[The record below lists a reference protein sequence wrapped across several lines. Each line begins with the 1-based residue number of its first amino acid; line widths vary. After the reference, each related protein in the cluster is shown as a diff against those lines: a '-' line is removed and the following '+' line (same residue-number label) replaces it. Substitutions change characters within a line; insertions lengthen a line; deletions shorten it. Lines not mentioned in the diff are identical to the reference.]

1 MTQTLMTQ
9 DKFEQQID
17 QIAESIKNLK
27 RKTESAKDEAKEA
40 VSAELE
46 KLLGRT
52 QEMKKEIAATRTKG
66 ERSWDEI
73 KGGMEKAWTELKQGY
88 EKAQARFQ

>member
-17 QIAESIKNLK
+17 QIAEGIKNLK
-27 RKTESAKDEAKEA
+27 RKTESAKDEAKDA
-40 VSAELE
+40 VSTELE

-52 QEMKKEIAATRTKG
+52 QEMKKEITAAREKG
-66 ERSWDEI
+66 ERSWEDI
-73 KGGMEKAWTELKQGY
+73 KDGMEKAWTELKQSY
-88 EKAQARFQ
+88 EKAQARLQ